1 MLFGR
6 RWLQKIIL
14 HAQSSV
20 KDVELKLYY
29 GVTIHQV
36 SVVVISF
43 AFKFAN
49 MEQVL
54 EIGG

>member
-1 MLFGR
+1 M
-6 RWLQKIIL
+6 QKIIL
-14 HAQSSV
+14 NAHSSV

-29 GVTIHQV
+29 GVTTHQV

-43 AFKFAN
+43 TFKFAN

-54 EIGG
+54 KIGG

>member
-1 MLFGR
+1 M
-6 RWLQKIIL
+6 QKIIL
-14 HAQSSV
+14 DAQSSV

-29 GVTIHQV
+29 CVTTHQV